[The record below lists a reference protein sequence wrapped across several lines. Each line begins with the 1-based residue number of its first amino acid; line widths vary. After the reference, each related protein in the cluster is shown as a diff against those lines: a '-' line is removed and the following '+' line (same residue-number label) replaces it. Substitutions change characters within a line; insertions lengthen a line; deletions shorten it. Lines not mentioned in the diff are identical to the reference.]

1 MTPDSDKGFH
11 MSEETTKLPES
22 VSADNLAFLLVT
34 EAEKPNPNA
43 DKVLDLFRQIVLL
56 LANEKDEKRLEPREG
71 SYAFAVQKFVDNG
84 MVPALS
90 KIFQI
95 HAAYTG
101 DKLNFGRECAA
112 ILKEAAARNRLT
124 QAKIDCCEFGSVRP
138 TESLK
143 RLDFLLTLQPG
154 LVIVDKK
161 NHICGEVAK
170 EDAFEKRVYIRFDD
184 HPETLRPKGF
194 AFAAESLEP
203 ISETSILYKRHKDPA
218 GFERLCAEN
227 AGDIVEDTLRVFGE
241 MTVEKL
247 QETLSS
253 GILPASV
260 EWKNFWNLAKKQL
273 AEKESVY
280 VPAATR
286 KSETL
291 SFVSRR
297 KQDEP
302 TAVNEGIVRKL
313 AAERDPYKLLNDI
326 ERLLVGAGADVLT
339 EEQRAILTDRIAYL
353 LRASVADRKLGN
365 PGKVRTIMLALRM
378 GLDKTSLRLGDTA
391 EDEFAF
397 EGTFVPAENNTI
409 LLRDTLC
416 MSSVILDA
424 ASKLPAKMMGEIID
438 TLPIETDLAVAKK
451 FIDMIQAK
459 NVEKTNFSDS
469 VREQMNAALLD
480 RVAPKLLLGVGA
492 ADFEAF
498 LRKEFSKPIPSFPL
512 LHWICRFYNDK
523 KLHDALAKIFTPF
536 AIVSQAFASLERDA
550 AGEDLK
556 MRNAIEKLILSG
568 AQGKKESKLVSK
580 TEEENGT
587 KWLFPLVKQMS
598 AAERATIFVRLRP
611 LEKYI
616 GKYPSTRLVKTLLDA
631 YPELEENLE
640 KPAPEGIRGFY
651 AENVTSLRS
660 YQERKAAFDHLMNEE
675 MPKNRKDIEHAKS
688 FGDLSEN
695 FEYESARN
703 TERTLIARQKQYEED
718 LETVKAFNFAT
729 DLPEQNGHVGMG
741 SYVTVINSHGEK
753 TSYAILGVWDSDTT
767 LNIISCETP
776 LAKALLDHVVND
788 EIVLDIDVGDEQTS
802 YKIISIEPLP
812 PEVVAWA
819 SA

>member
-1 MTPDSDKGFH
+1 
-11 MSEETTKLPES
+11 MSEETTKYPES

-43 DKVLDLFRQIVLL
+43 DKVLDLFRQIVIL

-71 SYAFAVQKFVDNG
+71 SYAFAVQKFVDHG

-95 HAAYTG
+95 HATYTG

-154 LVIVDKK
+154 LVVVDKK

-184 HPETLRPKGF
+184 NPDALRPKGF

-218 GFERLCAEN
+218 GFEQLCAEK
-227 AGDIVEDTLRVFGE
+227 AGDVVEDTLRVFGE

-247 QETLSS
+247 QETLTA

-260 EWKNFWNLAKKQL
+260 EWKNFWSQAKKQL

-280 VPAATR
+280 IPAATR
-286 KSETL
+286 KSENL
-291 SFVSRR
+291 SFISRS
-297 KQDEP
+297 KQEEP
-302 TAVNEGIVRKL
+302 TAVNEGMIRKL
-313 AAERDPYKLLNDI
+313 ATERDSYKLLDEI
-326 ERLLVGAGADVLT
+326 EHLLVGAGADVLT

-365 PGKVRTIMLALRM
+365 PGKVRAIMLALRM
-378 GLDKTSLRLGDTA
+378 GLDKVTLRLGDTA

-424 ASKLPAKMMGEIID
+424 AAKLPAKMMGEIMD
-438 TLPIETDLAVAKK
+438 ALPIDTDLAVAKK

-459 NVEKTNFSDS
+459 DVERTNFSDS

-480 RVAPKLLLGVGA
+480 RVAPKLLLGAGA

-498 LRKEFSKPIPSFPL
+498 LRKEFSKQFPSFPL
-512 LHWICRFYNDK
+512 LHWICRFYTDK
-523 KLHDALAKIFTPF
+523 KLQDALAKIFTPF

-550 AGEDLK
+550 AGDDLK
-556 MRNAIEKLILSG
+556 MRNSIEKLILSG
-568 AQGKKESKLVSK
+568 TQSKKDAKLVTKS
-580 TEEENGT
+580 EDGT
-587 KWLFPLVKQMS
+587 KWLLPLAKQMS

-616 GKYPSTRLVKTLLDA
+616 GKYPSTRLVNTLKDA
-631 YPELEENLE
+631 YPELEEYQE
-640 KPAPEGIRGFY
+640 KPAPEVVRGFY
-651 AENVTSLRS
+651 AENVTSPRS
-660 YQERKAAFDHLMNEE
+660 YQERKAAYDHLMNEE

-703 TERTLIARQKQYEED
+703 AERALVARQTQYEND
-718 LETVKAFNFAT
+718 LKNVKAFNFAT
-729 DLPEQNGHVGMG
+729 DVPEQNGHVGMG

-753 TSYAILGVWDSDTT
+753 ASYAILGVWDSDTT

-776 LAKALLDHVVND
+776 LAKVLLDHVVND
-788 EIVLDIDVGDEQTS
+788 EIVLDVDVGDEQTS

-812 PEVVAWA
+812 PEVVAWT